1 MLYRNSLTDD
11 NIQII
16 YHIHSLTYIY
26 IMHWEYNDE
35 HRRQKL
41 MLPMGLH
48 FSGREGRKLNDKLYI
63 PVHVDMCLN
72 V

>member
-1 MLYRNSLTDD
+1 
-11 NIQII
+11 
-16 YHIHSLTYIY
+16 
-26 IMHWEYNDE
+26 MHWEYNDE